1 MIQVKALSVSYGRDV
16 VLQGVDLHVRQ
27 GEWVLVTGPS
37 GCGKSTLGRALTGL
51 IPHAIAARMAGSVQV
66 AGIETRERPLPELA
80 QHVGMI
86 FQNPAS
92 QLFHLHVADEV
103 AFGLRNLGFDE
114 QDVQSRTEWA
124 LQVTGLE
131 PLRDHN
137 PAQLSGG
144 QKQCVAIACV
154 LAMRPPVLVL
164 DEPTASLDMPNTRR
178 VLDTLKTLQTSL
190 GMTILMIEHRLAA
203 VMPYVDTVL
212 LMDKGKIVR
221 NGRSQDILADAHLR
235 QTLGLRRPTESPLIA
250 WNALVK
256 AENGTQK
263 TEPEKEAPLVLLE
276 NVSAGYQRKT
286 IIQDVNLSIYPGEF
300 VALVGD
306 NGAGKSTLAQV
317 VAGLKKPAAGRVT
330 FRNRRPQPGLD
341 VSMLFQNP
349 ADQVFTDSVDE
360 EVRFGPENYGRFQS
374 DYHQELL
381 TETDLLHLRQRR
393 PTAISVGQ
401 QQRTV
406 LAACIALKP
415 QLVILDEPTLGQD
428 WGHLQRL
435 MNYLQRL
442 NERGTVILLISHDYK
457 LVFRYARR
465 AIFMENGRI
474 KTDGVFAQKWER
486 EQQNEIINA

>member
-16 VLQGVDLHVRQ
+16 VLQDVDLHVRQ

-250 WNALVK
+250 W
-256 AENGTQK
+256 
-263 TEPEKEAPLVLLE
+263 
-276 NVSAGYQRKT
+276 
-286 IIQDVNLSIYPGEF
+286 
-300 VALVGD
+300 
-306 NGAGKSTLAQV
+306 
-317 VAGLKKPAAGRVT
+317 
-330 FRNRRPQPGLD
+330 
-341 VSMLFQNP
+341 
-349 ADQVFTDSVDE
+349 
-360 EVRFGPENYGRFQS
+360 
-374 DYHQELL
+374 
-381 TETDLLHLRQRR
+381 
-393 PTAISVGQ
+393 
-401 QQRTV
+401 
-406 LAACIALKP
+406 
-415 QLVILDEPTLGQD
+415 
-428 WGHLQRL
+428 
-435 MNYLQRL
+435 
-442 NERGTVILLISHDYK
+442 
-457 LVFRYARR
+457 
-465 AIFMENGRI
+465 
-474 KTDGVFAQKWER
+474 
-486 EQQNEIINA
+486 

>member
-1 MIQVKALSVSYGRDV
+1 
-16 VLQGVDLHVRQ
+16 
-27 GEWVLVTGPS
+27 
-37 GCGKSTLGRALTGL
+37 
-51 IPHAIAARMAGSVQV
+51 
-66 AGIETRERPLPELA
+66 
-80 QHVGMI
+80 
-86 FQNPAS
+86 
-92 QLFHLHVADEV
+92 
-103 AFGLRNLGFDE
+103 
-114 QDVQSRTEWA
+114 
-124 LQVTGLE
+124 
-131 PLRDHN
+131 
-137 PAQLSGG
+137 
-144 QKQCVAIACV
+144 
-154 LAMRPPVLVL
+154 
-164 DEPTASLDMPNTRR
+164 
-178 VLDTLKTLQTSL
+178 
-190 GMTILMIEHRLAA
+190 
-203 VMPYVDTVL
+203 
-212 LMDKGKIVR
+212 
-221 NGRSQDILADAHLR
+221 
-235 QTLGLRRPTESPLIA
+235 
-250 WNALVK
+250 
-256 AENGTQK
+256 
-263 TEPEKEAPLVLLE
+263 PLVLLE